1 MRPALEGDGEVI
13 SCIRF
18 WNLVLSGPARSSG
31 SVPVSTLH
39 NRVFSSLAR
48 RKGFSRFDSCRRF
61 FVVFFKLFPLRSGT
75 KSIRRCSGSGAL
87 TQHSSPPTTPPAST
101 PPPSPSTLFL
111 SFFFFFSF
119 FFLFFLSFF
128 SFFLF
133 SFFLLL
139 LSGPPVCGF
148 VLECSK

>member
-18 WNLVLSGPARSSG
+18 WNLVLSGPTRSSG

-48 RKGFSRFDSCRRF
+48 RKGFSRFDSWRRF

-75 KSIRRCSGSGAL
+75 KSIRRCSRSGAV
-87 TQHSSPPTTPPAST
+87 TQHSSPPTIPPAST
-101 PPPSPSTLFL
+101 PHPTPHPPSTLL
-111 SFFFFFSF
+111 FFFFFSF
-119 FFLFFLSFF
+119 FFF
-128 SFFLF
+128 
-133 SFFLLL
+133 LL
-139 LSGPPVCGF
+139 LSGPPVCVF
-148 VLECSK
+148 VVECSK